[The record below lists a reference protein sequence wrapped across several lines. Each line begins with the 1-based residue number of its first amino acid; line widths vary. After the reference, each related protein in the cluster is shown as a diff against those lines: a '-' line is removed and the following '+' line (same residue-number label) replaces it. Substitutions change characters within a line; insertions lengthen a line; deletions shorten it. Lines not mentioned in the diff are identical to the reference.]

1 MLKADDNERQNRLPR
16 HTALKL
22 DSAVAKRINLKSKTG
37 ALRLKN
43 KAGKSC
49 HTELNTTLA

>member
-16 HTALKL
+16 KTALNL
-22 DSAVAKRINLKSKTG
+22 DSVVAKRINLKSKAG
-37 ALRLKN
+37 SLRLKN
-43 KAGKSC
+43 KAGKSG